1 MPIWLLDYAECS
13 KLTNSLIYPIL
24 FLVIVTLIVGFV
36 HTYGTVWLLNNDK
49 KWKKDG
55 IPLDPKLASPEWLI
69 MIKNNLINLFEFP
82 IIFYLISTISYLQ
95 NINDVFLLANCWI
108 YVLLRGAHSFM
119 HIKSMDTNIRGALWL
134 FSQVVVSLIVV
145 RFIMLI

>member
-1 MPIWLLDYAECS
+1 VECS

-95 NINDVFLLANCWI
+95 NINDVFLLTNCWI

>member
-1 MPIWLLDYAECS
+1 
-13 KLTNSLIYPIL
+13 LTNSLIYPIL

-95 NINDVFLLANCWI
+95 NINDVFLLTNCWI

>member
-1 MPIWLLDYAECS
+1 
-13 KLTNSLIYPIL
+13 LTNSLIYPIL
-24 FLVIVTLIVGFV
+24 FLVIMTLVVGFV
-36 HTYGTVWLLNNDK
+36 HTYGTVWLMNNDK
-49 KWKKDG
+49 KWKKNG

-69 MIKNNLINLFEFP
+69 MVKNNLINLFEFP
-82 IIFYLISTISYLQ
+82 LIFYLISTIAFLQ
-95 NINDVFLLANCWI
+95 NVNDIFLLANCWI
-108 YVLLRGAHSFM
+108 YVLLRAAHSFM

>member
-1 MPIWLLDYAECS
+1 
-13 KLTNSLIYPIL
+13 LTNSLIYPIL

-49 KWKKDG
+49 KWKKGG

-95 NINDVFLLANCWI
+95 NINDVFLLTNCWI

>member
-1 MPIWLLDYAECS
+1 M
-13 KLTNSLIYPIL
+13 TNSLIYPIL
-24 FLVIVTLIVGFV
+24 FLVIVTLVVGFV

-108 YVLLRGAHSFM
+108 YVLLRAAHSFM

-145 RFIMLI
+145 RFVMLI

>member
-1 MPIWLLDYAECS
+1 M
-13 KLTNSLIYPIL
+13 TNSLIYPIL
-24 FLVIVTLIVGFV
+24 FLVIVTLVVGFV
-36 HTYGTVWLLNNDK
+36 HTYGTVWLMNNDK

-95 NINDVFLLANCWI
+95 NINDVFLLTNCWI

>member
-1 MPIWLLDYAECS
+1 M
-13 KLTNSLIYPIL
+13 TNLLIYPIL
-24 FLVIVTLIVGFV
+24 FLVIVTLVVGFV
-36 HTYGTVWLLNNDK
+36 HTYGTVWLINNDK

-108 YVLLRGAHSFM
+108 YVLLRAAHSFM

-145 RFIMLI
+145 RFVMLI

>member
-1 MPIWLLDYAECS
+1 M
-13 KLTNSLIYPIL
+13 TNSLIYPIL

-49 KWKKDG
+49 KWKKGG

-95 NINDVFLLANCWI
+95 NINDVFLLTNCWI

>member
-1 MPIWLLDYAECS
+1 M
-13 KLTNSLIYPIL
+13 T
-24 FLVIVTLIVGFV
+24 LVVGFV
-36 HTYGTVWLLNNDK
+36 HTYGTVWLMNNDK
-49 KWKKDG
+49 KWKKNG

-69 MIKNNLINLFEFP
+69 MVKNNLINLFEFP
-82 IIFYLISTISYLQ
+82 LIFYLISTIAYIQ
-95 NINDVFLLANCWI
+95 NVNDIFLLANCWI
-108 YVLLRGAHSFM
+108 YVLLRAAHSFM

>member
-1 MPIWLLDYAECS
+1 M
-13 KLTNSLIYPIL
+13 TNSLIYPIL
-24 FLVIVTLIVGFV
+24 FLVIVTLVVGFV

-95 NINDVFLLANCWI
+95 NINDVFLLTNCWI

>member
-1 MPIWLLDYAECS
+1 
-13 KLTNSLIYPIL
+13 
-24 FLVIVTLIVGFV
+24 
-36 HTYGTVWLLNNDK
+36 VWLLNNNK

-82 IIFYLISTISYLQ
+82 IIFYLLSTISYLQ
-95 NINDVFLLANCWI
+95 NSNDVFLLANCLTH
-108 YVLLRGAHSFM
+108 VLLRGAHSSV

>member
-1 MPIWLLDYAECS
+1 M
-13 KLTNSLIYPIL
+13 TNSLIYPIL

-36 HTYGTVWLLNNDK
+36 HTYGTVWLLNNNK

-95 NINDVFLLANCWI
+95 NINDVFLLTNCWI

>member
-1 MPIWLLDYAECS
+1 M
-13 KLTNSLIYPIL
+13 TNSLIYPIL
-24 FLVIVTLIVGFV
+24 FLVIVTLVVGFV
-36 HTYGTVWLLNNDK
+36 HTYGTVWLMNNDK

-95 NINDVFLLANCWI
+95 NINDIFLLANCWI
-108 YVLLRGAHSFM
+108 YVLLRAAHSFM

-145 RFIMLI
+145 RFVMLI

>member
-1 MPIWLLDYAECS
+1 M
-13 KLTNSLIYPIL
+13 TNSLIYPIL

-55 IPLDPKLASPEWLI
+55 IPLDPKLASPECLI

-95 NINDVFLLANCWI
+95 NINDVFLLTNCWI

>member
-1 MPIWLLDYAECS
+1 M
-13 KLTNSLIYPIL
+13 TNSLIYPIL
-24 FLVIVTLIVGFV
+24 FLVIITLVVGFV
-36 HTYGTVWLLNNDK
+36 HTYGTVWLINNDK

-95 NINDVFLLANCWI
+95 NINDIFLLANCWI
-108 YVLLRGAHSFM
+108 YVLLRAAHSFM

-145 RFIMLI
+145 RFVMLI

>member
-1 MPIWLLDYAECS
+1 M
-13 KLTNSLIYPIL
+13 
-24 FLVIVTLIVGFV
+24 TLIVGFV
-36 HTYGTVWLLNNDK
+36 HTYGTVWLMNNDK
-49 KWKKDG
+49 KWKKNG

-69 MIKNNLINLFEFP
+69 MVKNNLINLFEFP
-82 IIFYLISTISYLQ
+82 LIFYLISTIAYLQ
-95 NINDVFLLANCWI
+95 NVNDIFLLANCWI
-108 YVLLRGAHSFM
+108 YVLLRAAHSFM

>member
-1 MPIWLLDYAECS
+1 M
-13 KLTNSLIYPIL
+13 TNSLIYPIL

-49 KWKKDG
+49 KWKKNG

-95 NINDVFLLANCWI
+95 NINDVFLLTNCWI

>member
-1 MPIWLLDYAECS
+1 MECS

-49 KWKKDG
+49 KWKKGG

-95 NINDVFLLANCWI
+95 NINDVFLLTNCWI

>member
-1 MPIWLLDYAECS
+1 MECS

-95 NINDVFLLANCWI
+95 NINDVFLLTNCWI

>member
-1 MPIWLLDYAECS
+1 M
-13 KLTNSLIYPIL
+13 TNLLIYPIL
-24 FLVIVTLIVGFV
+24 FLVIVTLVVGFV
-36 HTYGTVWLLNNDK
+36 HTYGTVWLINNDK

-95 NINDVFLLANCWI
+95 NINDVFLLTNCWI

>member
-1 MPIWLLDYAECS
+1 M
-13 KLTNSLIYPIL
+13 T
-24 FLVIVTLIVGFV
+24 LVVGFV
-36 HTYGTVWLLNNDK
+36 HTYGTVWLMNNDK
-49 KWKKDG
+49 KWKKNG

-69 MIKNNLINLFEFP
+69 MVKNNLINLFEFP
-82 IIFYLISTISYLQ
+82 LIFYLISTIAYLQ
-95 NINDVFLLANCWI
+95 NVNDIFLLANCWI
-108 YVLLRGAHSFM
+108 YVLLRAAHSFM

>member
-1 MPIWLLDYAECS
+1 MECS

-24 FLVIVTLIVGFV
+24 FLVIVTLVVGFV

-95 NINDVFLLANCWI
+95 NINDVFLLTNCWI

>member
-1 MPIWLLDYAECS
+1 M
-13 KLTNSLIYPIL
+13 TNSLIYPIL

-95 NINDVFLLANCWI
+95 NINDVFLLTNWI

>member
-1 MPIWLLDYAECS
+1 M
-13 KLTNSLIYPIL
+13 TNSLIYPIL
-24 FLVIVTLIVGFV
+24 FLVIVTLVVGFV
-36 HTYGTVWLLNNDK
+36 HTYGTVWLINNDK

-108 YVLLRGAHSFM
+108 YVLLRAAHSFM

-145 RFIMLI
+145 RFVMLI

>member
-1 MPIWLLDYAECS
+1 M
-13 KLTNSLIYPIL
+13 TNSLIYPIL
-24 FLVIVTLIVGFV
+24 FLVIVTLVVGFV
-36 HTYGTVWLLNNDK
+36 HTYGTVWLMNNDK

-95 NINDVFLLANCWI
+95 NINDIFLLANCWI
-108 YVLLRGAHSFM
+108 YVLLRAAHSFM
-119 HIKSMDTNIRGALWL
+119 HVKSMDTNIRGALWL

-145 RFIMLI
+145 RFVMLI

>member
-1 MPIWLLDYAECS
+1 M
-13 KLTNSLIYPIL
+13 TNSLIYPIL
-24 FLVIVTLIVGFV
+24 SLVIVTLIVGFV

-95 NINDVFLLANCWI
+95 NINDVFLLTNCWI

>member
-1 MPIWLLDYAECS
+1 M
-13 KLTNSLIYPIL
+13 
-24 FLVIVTLIVGFV
+24 TLIVGFV
-36 HTYGTVWLLNNDK
+36 HTYGTVWLMNNDK
-49 KWKKDG
+49 KWKKNG

-69 MIKNNLINLFEFP
+69 MVKNNLINLFEFP
-82 IIFYLISTISYLQ
+82 LIFYLISTIAYLQ
-95 NINDVFLLANCWI
+95 NVNDIFLLANCWT
-108 YVLLRGAHSFM
+108 YVLLRAAHSFM

>member
-1 MPIWLLDYAECS
+1 M
-13 KLTNSLIYPIL
+13 
-24 FLVIVTLIVGFV
+24 TLIVGFV

-95 NINDVFLLANCWI
+95 NINDVFLLTNCWI

>member
-1 MPIWLLDYAECS
+1 MGCY

-24 FLVIVTLIVGFV
+24 FLVIMTLVVGFV
-36 HTYGTVWLLNNDK
+36 HTYGTVWLMNNDK
-49 KWKKDG
+49 KWKKNG

-69 MIKNNLINLFEFP
+69 MVKNNLINLFEFP
-82 IIFYLISTISYLQ
+82 LIFYLISTIAYLQ
-95 NINDVFLLANCWI
+95 NVNDIFLLANCWI
-108 YVLLRGAHSFM
+108 YVLLRAAHSFM